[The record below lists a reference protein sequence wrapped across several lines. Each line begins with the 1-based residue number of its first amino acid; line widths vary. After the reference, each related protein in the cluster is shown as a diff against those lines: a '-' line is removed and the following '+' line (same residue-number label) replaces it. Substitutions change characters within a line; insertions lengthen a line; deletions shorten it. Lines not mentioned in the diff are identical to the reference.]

1 MFRTTLQ
8 IPWNVFPHLMTLDL
22 LQGTFMDD
30 VNRRQRLERIVADG
44 HPKKLKGK
52 YYDEGNEA
60 VQD

>member
-1 MFRTTLQ
+1 
-8 IPWNVFPHLMTLDL
+8 MTLDL

-30 VNRRQRLERIVADG
+30 VNGRQRLERIVADG